1 MTRRPFLPLGMLAL
15 TGTTYAIA
23 QSIDGLDLQAVMG
36 RKSESAAEATALAS
50 EVARRGDALRE
61 DALEAARGGEANL
74 NHAARTLRVGSDGQ
88 IDFDEILSAAGG
100 SQGEG
105 GKAPQLM
112 VFASLSMPPE
122 SLKPLIRD
130 TAKAGGV
137 VVFNGFPGNSM
148 KAFQEGIVRVVD
160 NQASYNH
167 IGIDP
172 RLFRAFHVTSV
183 PVFVVATSDF
193 DPCDGFDCV
202 TTVPPH
208 DRLSG
213 NVTLRHALDTFADGN
228 GPGATIA
235 EGALRR
241 LHGSAR

>member
-1 MTRRPFLPLGMLAL
+1 MRRRLLIPITALAL
-15 TGTTYAIA
+15 AGTTYAIA
-23 QSIDGLDLQAVMG
+23 QTVDGLDLEAVMG
-36 RKSESAAEATALAS
+36 RKAENAEEAAALAS
-50 EVARRGDALRE
+50 EVARRGDALRD

-74 NHAARTLRVGSDGQ
+74 NHAARTLKVGSDGQ
-88 IDFDEILSAAGG
+88 IDFDEIVSAAGDN
-100 SQGEG
+100 QGER

-160 NQASYNH
+160 NQASYNN

-193 DPCDGFDCV
+193 DPCDGFDC
-202 TTVPPH
+202 TTAVPPY
-208 DRLSG
+208 DRMSG
-213 NVTLRHALDTFADGN
+213 NVTLGHALETFADGK
-228 GPGATIA
+228 GPGAGIA
-235 EGALRR
+235 AGALRR
-241 LHGSAR
+241 LQGSTP